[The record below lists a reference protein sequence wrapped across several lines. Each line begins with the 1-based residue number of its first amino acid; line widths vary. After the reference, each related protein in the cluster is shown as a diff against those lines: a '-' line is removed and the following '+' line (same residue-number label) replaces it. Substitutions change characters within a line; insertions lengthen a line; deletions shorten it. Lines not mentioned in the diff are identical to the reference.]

1 MTQSGGETLT
11 QSAYRRIKQDILA
24 GRITP
29 DAILSERA
37 LADSLGISR
46 TPLRAALSQ
55 LEREDVIAR
64 LSNGAITVRAVP
76 IEQVLEIAHLR
87 RALES
92 AAAARAA
99 ERVAQRAAQAAAT
112 DTDRGPDAEAYAA
125 LRATGDLMRPV
136 AAGAVTCGF
145 EEFWDLDERFHL
157 AVARAAGL
165 TLLPQII
172 TEQRAIARRSTIG
185 RRKDEFATQS
195 AEHLAV
201 LDAIE
206 AGDAAAARA
215 AMLHHFDRVHARF
228 LASLDPTP

>member
-1 MTQSGGETLT
+1 MTQRGGETLT

-99 ERVAQRAAQAAAT
+99 ERVAERAAQAAAT
-112 DTDRGPDAEAYAA
+112 DTDRGAEAYAA
-125 LRATGDLMRPV
+125 LRATADLMRPV

-145 EEFWDLDERFHL
+145 AEFWDLDERFHL

>member
-1 MTQSGGETLT
+1 M
-11 QSAYRRIKQDILA
+11 A

-99 ERVAQRAAQAAAT
+99 ERVAERAAQAAAT
-112 DTDRGPDAEAYAA
+112 DPDRGPDAGRAA

-145 EEFWDLDERFHL
+145 AEFWDLDERFHL